1 MATPVVVKLT
11 CPLCQTAFQAKTMG
25 SSYYIAGVDTDL
37 RETGSIEDVRRYS
50 VASCPCCGN
59 TDYTWNLQAPDD
71 LDEVERA
78 ALVEGLVD
86 GTLVLEVSVT
96 RDGEDAPDELVHVL
110 DAAGHQLD
118 ARYTDRDG
126 LAIFELPVGDVLVS
140 ASDVSVTA
148 RVSTVEV
155 SRVDVELED

>member
-1 MATPVVVKLT
+1 MEIWPFSTACSPAMALRIRT
-11 CPLCQTAFQAKTMG
+11 G
-25 SSYYIAGVDTDL
+25 L
-37 RETGSIEDVRRYS
+37 RELLLVTRRDVLKGLDRAQAQRLVDS
-50 VASCPCCGN
+50 TRHA
-59 TDYTWNLQAPDD
+59 APDV
-71 LDEVERA
+71 DEVERA